1 MKKLQPPQDLQMPRF
16 LRKFRRSRPVS
27 TELAP
32 LETLPVEIVEN
43 ILFYL
48 QQDCQAA
55 VEKQGYTDHELT
67 IRSKNLY
74 LRSLINLAKSSRTLQ
89 TDLLAPV
96 IYRQV
101 LLTCKTQVE
110 RFYKAL
116 AKGYI
121 RQEIVMAV
129 ETIIFEEVTNDNPQQ
144 VSIASYSYNT
154 DSHQKTYQE
163 LLVAIVKK
171 LPALQEV
178 RITNMAPK
186 FQFRSSKPSTQVR
199 SLTVSTEPGWRVYI
213 QPDMLEQF
221 PNIDTLSL
229 QDIVIDENS
238 LSRKAAATNGP
249 TSPGPGSPL
258 TPTKSQNRASS
269 YFSFRPSSPKKDE
282 SDMMMT
288 RAKAPPPPPPPT
300 GITTLHLS
308 DCVIHPSAVS
318 EMANFFNNLHT
329 LTVKVKSKSQTKLL
343 AVAPLLPTLTDLTID
358 IQPSS
363 QTDLLPFLEKYNA
376 ETLPKLQKLTLVGIT
391 PTLLTH
397 AQFIAAVDK
406 MTIDEMDCYFLQ
418 RPSPSF
424 AQDIKILP
432 LTPTL
437 YYKDQRLNL

>member
-1 MKKLQPPQDLQMPRF
+1 MPRF

-32 LETLPVEIVEN
+32 LETLPVEIVEK

-55 VEKQGYTDHELT
+55 VERQGYTDHELT

-74 LRSLINLAKSSRTLQ
+74 LRSLINLAKSSKTLQ

-116 AKGYI
+116 SKGYI
-121 RQEIVMAV
+121 RPEIVAAV
-129 ETIIFEEVTNDNPQQ
+129 EIIIFEEVTNDNPQQ
-144 VSIASYSYNT
+144 VTIASYSYNT

-163 LLVAIVKK
+163 LMVAIVKK
-171 LPALQEV
+171 LPSLQEV

-186 FQFRSSKPSTQVR
+186 FQFRSSKPSLQVKR
-199 SLTVSTEPGWRVYI
+199 LTVSTEPGWRVYI

-229 QDIVIDENS
+229 QDIVIDDNS
-238 LSRKAAATNGP
+238 LSRKATNGT

-269 YFSFRPSSPKKDE
+269 YFSFRPSSPKPAKEDSE
-282 SDMMMT
+282 T
-288 RAKAPPPPPPPT
+288 RARAPPPS
-300 GITTLHLS
+300 ITTLELT

-318 EMANFFNNLHT
+318 EISQFFNNLHT
-329 LTVKVKSKSQTKLL
+329 LTLKVKSKSQIKLL

-363 QTDLLPFLEKYNA
+363 QTDLLPFLEKYNSD
-376 ETLPKLQKLTLVGIT
+376 TLPKLQKLTLVGIT

-397 AQFIAAVDK
+397 AQFIGAVGK
-406 MTIDEMDCYFLQ
+406 MAINEMDCYFLQ
-418 RPSPSF
+418 RPLPSF
-424 AQDIKILP
+424 AQDIKLP

-437 YYKDQRLNL
+437 YYKNQRLNL